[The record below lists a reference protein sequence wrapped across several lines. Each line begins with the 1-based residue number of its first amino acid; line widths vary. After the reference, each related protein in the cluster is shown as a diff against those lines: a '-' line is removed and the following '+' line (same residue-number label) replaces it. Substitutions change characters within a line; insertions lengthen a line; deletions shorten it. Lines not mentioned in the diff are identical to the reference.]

1 MREGT
6 MKDMNVLFQSVRIQ
20 NVTVPN
26 RFVRSATVDNGGDN
40 GYVSRNQL
48 ELFADLANGG
58 VGLII
63 TGMTAVHQSDCI
75 RPSQNHLSDDRYIP
89 AYKELTRLVHK
100 RGAKIAIQ
108 LAHLG
113 RERGKFLEGDNL
125 AIGPSDAE
133 DDPHCETRKYR
144 AMTAGEIREIIEAFG
159 KAAGR
164 ARKANFDAVQIHG
177 AHAFLLAQF
186 LSPHTNHRS
195 DEWGGSLENRL
206 RLHKEI
212 YKAIR
217 KEVGNDYPVLIKL
230 GVEDGFQGGLTFSE
244 GKRAAG
250 MLAETGF
257 DALEISQGLRGK
269 PFEETEFRTGIS
281 GTACEA
287 YFRSWA
293 AEVKKVVAVPVMMVG
308 GIRTPEL
315 MADMIEKNEADFV
328 SLCRPF
334 IREPDI
340 VNVWQKGDSRPPKC
354 ISCNKCIETLKNGE
368 FLHCPQNKMKAA
380 T

>member
-20 NVTVPN
+20 NVTVPT

-159 KAAGR
+159 EAAGR

>member
-48 ELFADLANGG
+48 KLFADLAKGC

-63 TGMTAVHQSDCI
+63 TGMTAVHQSDYI

-89 AYKELTRLVHK
+89 AYKELTRLVHEK
-100 RGAKIAIQ
+100 GVKIAIQ

-159 KAAGR
+159 EAAGR

-195 DEWGGSLENRL
+195 DEWGGNLENRL

-257 DALEISQGLRGK
+257 NALEISQGLRGK